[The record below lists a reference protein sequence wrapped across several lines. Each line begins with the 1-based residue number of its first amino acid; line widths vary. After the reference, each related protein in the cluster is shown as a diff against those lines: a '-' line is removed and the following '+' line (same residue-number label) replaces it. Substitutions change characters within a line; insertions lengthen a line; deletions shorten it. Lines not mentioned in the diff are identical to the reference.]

1 MSRRRSS
8 GDGFRLLHM
17 LENEKKERRRSRGRR
32 RIKPKETPSKILR
45 KISAEAPTFLCTVF

>member
-17 LENEKKERRRSRGRR
+17 LENEKKRKGRSRGRR
-32 RIKPKETPSKILR
+32 RIKPKETPSKILLR
-45 KISAEAPTFLCTVF
+45 KTLQKQQLLLVLC